1 MTNPDKPAWLVP
13 ISRVVHHAIQPGTIR
28 VKAGS
33 QAEAISLARS
43 ALDFG
48 HTQSVE
54 WEPVSEIQDASAP
67 EIADDLDESDVLPVD
82 DTARA
87 LREPL
92 EAGAGQ

>member
-1 MTNPDKPAWLVP
+1 MSNPAKPEWLVP
-13 ISRVVHHAIQPGTIR
+13 ISRVVHHAIQPGAIR

-54 WEPVSEIQDASAP
+54 WDPVSEIQDASSL

-82 DTARA
+82 DTTRA

-92 EAGAGQ
+92 EAEAGQ